1 MLDSIQPVDGMP
13 VILVMP
19 CLDEVENLRATCAS
33 LGFGTGPN
41 LSPPGTQLII
51 VDNGSSDSTLDMAE
65 QIKRESKVNAVLV
78 EQEPERGFVPPR
90 NHGNLTARAMADS
103 SGWDPEQVLILQVDA
118 DLNYATG
125 YVAEM
130 RAAMKIC
137 GPNVMIEACL
147 SYPQAFQ
154 DEYPEYM
161 NICNSTD
168 AEFTK
173 LFPLDFSHDELVVDA
188 VSGYRLSDYF
198 RWGGHQR
205 EFNAGDEI
213 HAETSRLFM
222 RARVQG
228 AQRFRVDSGQAFH
241 SPRKVLREPAL
252 HLATAGFPREAS
264 WNRDWQ
270 NSYHGPRSLSDLCA
284 QTNHPEVLKAIRI
297 REEHLLALFGVLPL
311 HVDRALAQLAEGG
324 PETKE
329 LAFHI
334 LPLLPVRTM
343 KDLTLRPGIL
353 IADVFELISNHGAK
367 LLNEARKVIAQRH
380 PDG

>member
-33 LGFGTGPN
+33 LGFGTGPD

-51 VDNGSSDSTLDMAE
+51 VDNGSSDSTLDIAE
-65 QIKRESKVNAVLV
+65 QVKRESKANAVLL
-78 EQEPERGFVPPR
+78 EQEQERGFVPPR
-90 NHGNLTARAMADS
+90 NHGNLTARAVAHS

-118 DLNYATG
+118 DLHYATG

-154 DEYPEYM
+154 DEYPVYM

-173 LFPLDFSHDELVVDA
+173 LFPSDFSHDGLVVDA

-198 RWGGHQR
+198 RWGGHHR
-205 EFNAGDEI
+205 EFNAHGDEI
-213 HAETSRLFM
+213 HAETTRLFM
-222 RARVQG
+222 RSRVQR
-228 AQRFRVDSGQAFH
+228 ATRHLVEAGQAFH
-241 SPRKVLREPAL
+241 SPRKVLKEPAL

-264 WNRDWQ
+264 WNRAWQ
-270 NSYHGPRSLSDLCA
+270 KLYQGPGSLRDLCA
-284 QTNHPEVLKAIRI
+284 QPTHPEVQKAIRI
-297 REEHLLALFGVLPL
+297 REEHLLALLALLPM
-311 HVDRALAQLAEGG
+311 HVDRTLRDTASNVFGTE
-324 PETKE
+324 E
-329 LAFHI
+329 LVATI
-334 LPLLPVRTM
+334 LPLLPIRNID
-343 KDLTLRPGIL
+343 DLESRPATLISDVLEL
-353 IADVFELISNHGAK
+353 IATHGEQ
-367 LLNEARKVIAQRH
+367 LLKQARQIVSRNYS
-380 PDG
+380 